1 MRRWPTWVDAQVN
14 AAAHPATARLELNGA
29 PAGVDDLRHPA
40 QTNYGHF
47 TVMRAED
54 GCVRG
59 LDLHLDRLQAATRE
73 LFGSELD
80 RERVRGY
87 LLHALSG
94 ATGAWSLRVNVF
106 ARALDRE
113 HMDRAVD
120 VDVLVG
126 ASPASAPATQPLRVK
141 SFVCAREA
149 PQIKHVG
156 TFGLF
161 HHRRL
166 ARLAGF
172 DDALFVDAGGRISEG
187 SIWNIGFVDRDGDV
201 VWPQAPQL
209 DGVGMRLVDAG
220 LASQDMSS
228 RVRPVHLAE
237 LATFRAA
244 FFSNASAPVR
254 ILASIDNC
262 RFEVDSEIERRLMAA
277 YESNPPQ
284 AI

>member
-1 MRRWPTWVDAQVN
+1 M
-14 AAAHPATARLELNGA
+14 
-29 PAGVDDLRHPA
+29 DDLRHCV

-47 TVMRAED
+47 TVMRVED
-54 GCVRG
+54 GGVRG

-87 LLHALSG
+87 LRRVLNDAAG
-94 ATGAWSLRVNVF
+94 VWSVRINVF
-106 ARALDRE
+106 ARSLDRE
-113 HMDRAVD
+113 RMERSVD

-126 ASPASAPATQPLRVK
+126 AIPAPAPADQPLRVK
-141 SFVCAREA
+141 SFVYAREL
-149 PQIKHVG
+149 PSIKHVG

-172 DDALFVDAGGRISEG
+172 DDALFVDTDGRISEA
-187 SIWNIGFVDRDGDV
+187 SIWNIGFVDRDGAV

-220 LASQDMSS
+220 LAAQGMRS
-228 RVRPVHLAE
+228 RTRAVHLVE
-237 LATFRAA
+237 LTEFRAA
-244 FFSNASAPVR
+244 FFSNAGAPVR
-254 ILASIDNC
+254 MLASIDAC
-262 RFEVDSEIERRLMAA
+262 GFDADAEIRERLLAA
-277 YESNPPQ
+277 YRSNPAR

>member
-1 MRRWPTWVDAQVN
+1 MN
-14 AAAHPATARLELNGA
+14 APLSSVVSPRLELNGG
-29 PAGVDDLRHPA
+29 PADADDLRHLV

-47 TVMRAED
+47 TAMRVED

-80 RERVRGY
+80 RERMRGY
-87 LLHALSG
+87 LRHALNG
-94 ATGAWSLRVNVF
+94 TAGAWSLRVNVF

-113 HMDRAVD
+113 HMDRPVE

-126 ASPASAPATQPLRVK
+126 ASPAPIPATQPLRVK
-141 SFVCAREA
+141 SFVYARVA
-149 PQIKHVG
+149 PSIKHVG
-156 TFGLF
+156 TFALF

-166 ARLAGF
+166 AQQAGF

-187 SIWNIGFVDRDGDV
+187 SIWNIGFVDRDGAV

-220 LASQDMSS
+220 LASQGMSS
-228 RVRPVHLAE
+228 RVRPVYLDE

-244 FFSNASAPVR
+244 FFSNANTPVR
-254 ILASIDNC
+254 AIAA
-262 RFEVDSEIERRLMAA
+262 VDEHHFDADPEIGQRLLAA
-277 YESNPPQ
+277 YRSNPPQ

>member
-1 MRRWPTWVDAQVN
+1 MN
-14 AAAHPATARLELNGA
+14 AGANPGAPRLELNGA
-29 PAGVDDLRHPA
+29 QASADDLRHLV

-54 GCVRG
+54 GAVRG

-87 LLHALSG
+87 LRHVLA
-94 ATGAWSLRVNVF
+94 AVVGAWSLRVNVF

-113 HMDRAVD
+113 HMERAME

-126 ASPASAPATQPLRVK
+126 ASPVSVPATTPLRVK
-141 SFVCAREA
+141 SFVHAREA
-149 PQIKHVG
+149 PHIKHVG

-172 DDALFVDAGGRISEG
+172 DDAVFVDAGGRISEG
-187 SIWNIGFVDRDGDV
+187 SVWNIGFVDRDGAV

-209 DGVGMRLVDAG
+209 DGVGMRLVDVG

-228 RVRPVHLAE
+228 RVRPVHLGE

-244 FFSNASAPVR
+244 FFSNASVPVR
-254 ILASIDNC
+254 LLAS
-262 RFEVDSEIERRLMAA
+262 VDACGFDADDKILERLMAA
-277 YESNPPQ
+277 YRFNPPQ